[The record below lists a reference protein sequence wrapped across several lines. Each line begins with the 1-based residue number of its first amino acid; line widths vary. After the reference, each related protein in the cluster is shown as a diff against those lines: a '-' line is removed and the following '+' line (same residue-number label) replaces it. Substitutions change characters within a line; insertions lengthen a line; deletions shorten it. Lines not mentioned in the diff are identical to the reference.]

1 MSLNGFV
8 LSKANHSV
16 KLFGWILQNFIH
28 LFRKKSC
35 FTQQYIDIPPQ
46 VIKQVPI
53 SISNCLLNNSLNKQV
68 FDMPKGEYE
77 KDLRESGYKNISLIY
92 TDKKDMKQK
101 RNCSDNIIWSNP
113 LFSESVSTNVGKR
126 FLNMIDEHF
135 PKSKKLH
142 TVFNITAVKV
152 SYS

>member
-1 MSLNGFV
+1 
-8 LSKANHSV
+8 
-16 KLFGWILQNFIH
+16 
-28 LFRKKSC
+28 
-35 FTQQYIDIPPQ
+35 
-46 VIKQVPI
+46 
-53 SISNCLLNNSLNKQV
+53 
-68 FDMPKGEYE
+68 MPKGEYE